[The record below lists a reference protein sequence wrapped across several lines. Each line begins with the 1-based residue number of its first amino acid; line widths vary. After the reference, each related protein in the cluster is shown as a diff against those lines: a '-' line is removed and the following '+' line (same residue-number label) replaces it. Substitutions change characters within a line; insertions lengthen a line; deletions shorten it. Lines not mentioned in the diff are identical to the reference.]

1 MKINS
6 VTRNTMRN
14 MITNIRLN
22 SNVSSLSSVKPVNK
36 LETSANGMSQN
47 SAVLVKENFYDSI
60 ENKIKEEKQDK
71 FQKNREN
78 QRQNKR
84 ENQKSLYTVSEK
96 DKETLDF
103 LKSMINKFNTSI
115 DNVKRIDFA
124 RNEINFYTIKSVIDS
139 HSRFL
144 SSIGITTD
152 KFSHFHLN
160 EQVFVKEIMQNPQK
174 LTLLLEPQTGVIRK
188 LCNSFGKM
196 LI

>member
-36 LETSANGMSQN
+36 LETSANGMSSN
-47 SAVLVKENFYDSI
+47 SSVLVKENFYDSI
-60 ENKIKEEKQDK
+60 ENKIKEEKEDK
-71 FQKNREN
+71 FQKNKKN
-78 QRQNKR
+78 QKQSSTKDK
-84 ENQKSLYTVSEK
+84 KSLYKVSEK

-103 LKSMINKFNTSI
+103 LKSIIKKFNTSI
-115 DNVKRIDFA
+115 DNIKRIDLA
-124 RNEINFYTIKSVIDS
+124 RNEINFYTIKTVIDNN
-139 HSRFL
+139 SRFL

-160 EQVFVKEIMQNPQK
+160 EEIFVKEIMQNPQK

-188 LCNSFGKM
+188 LCDSFGKM

>member
-36 LETSANGMSQN
+36 LETSANGMSSN
-47 SAVLVKENFYDSI
+47 SSVLVKENFYDSI
-60 ENKIKEEKQDK
+60 ENKIKEEKEDK
-71 FQKNREN
+71 FQKNKKN
-78 QRQNKR
+78 QKQSSTKDK
-84 ENQKSLYTVSEK
+84 KSLYKVSEK

-103 LKSMINKFNTSI
+103 LKSIIKKFNTSI
-115 DNVKRIDFA
+115 DNIKRIDLA
-124 RNEINFYTIKSVIDS
+124 RNEINFYTIKTAIDNN
-139 HSRFL
+139 SRFL

-160 EQVFVKEIMQNPQK
+160 EEIFVKEIMQNPQK

-188 LCNSFGKM
+188 LCDSFGKM